1 MSEFRD
7 AIGWAAFGDPIG
19 DDDGAEAREA
29 IGNDVL
35 AMPEMQAIRSALG
48 QSGWEGVEECG
59 ITERE
64 SLLAMGLPESVI
76 DWVMGDDDER

>member
-19 DDDGAEAREA
+19 DDDGSEAREA

-35 AMPEMQAIRSALG
+35 AMPEMVAIRRALARH
-48 QSGWEGVEECG
+48 EGLYHPRG
-59 ITERE
+59 RKG
-64 SLLAMGLPESVI
+64 LLRHLGLPESVI
-76 DWVMGDDDER
+76 AWVLGDDDE